1 MSKTH
6 VNKLFK
12 AFTFGEPQLQFEV
25 ETLPE
30 SNFVVANKPKVVN
43 KCTKA
48 TAGFCQTNGGRCV
61 LDLENNYHWVLAYGR
76 TRVLNPQELS
86 VILTLSCSLNLLNT
100 SSHNY
105 FTLGAGVGH
114 SEDKQKLA
122 NPFSNR

>member
-6 VNKLFK
+6 VYKLFK

-30 SNFVVANKPKVVN
+30 SNFVVVNKPKLVN

-48 TAGFCQTNGGRCV
+48 TAGFCQTNGGRYV
-61 LDLENNYHWVLAYGR
+61 LDLENNYHWLLAYGR
-76 TRVLNPQELS
+76 TRVLNLQELS
-86 VILTLSCSLNLLNT
+86 VILTLNLLNT

-122 NPFSNR
+122 NLFSNR